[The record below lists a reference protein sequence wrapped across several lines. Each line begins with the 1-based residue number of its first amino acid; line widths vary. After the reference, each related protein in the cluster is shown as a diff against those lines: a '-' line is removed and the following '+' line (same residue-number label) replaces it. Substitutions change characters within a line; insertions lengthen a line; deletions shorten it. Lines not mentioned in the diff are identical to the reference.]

1 MKNTKTIEIGAL
13 RIFAAITEA
22 DTLTQAAERLGITQS
37 AVSQTLKQIELQ
49 TGTQLVNT
57 RSRPI
62 KLTPSGQVLKGYA
75 QQILNDTQ
83 RMLADVRMASEGGM
97 LPLNIGMIDSFCDVA
112 GLQFMQQVKSF
123 TSNLTLRTGLG
134 SPLSQDL
141 LNRDLDLLI
150 TSDPID
156 EHPELQRFP
165 ILRDPFVMIVPEE
178 FAQDGAAT
186 PAWLAEN
193 VPFVRYTRS
202 SRLGILTDLIARRLN
217 INLNVAYELDS
228 TQTLLRFVQSGQGW
242 AITTGLCMVRYPEL
256 LRGTRVMQL
265 ANGANARHLTMLC
278 RPNELGAV
286 PEKVA
291 TLCRSIY
298 GDDIVP
304 KLIEIAP
311 WLEQQAYAIEEMPAI

>member
-83 RMLADVRMASEGGM
+83 RMLADVRMASEGAM

-112 GLQFMQQVKSF
+112 GLQFMQQVKPF
-123 TSNLTLRTGLG
+123 TSKLTLRTGLG

-178 FAQDGAAT
+178 FAQDGTAT

-228 TQTLLRFVQSGQGW
+228 TQTLLRFMQSGQGW

>member
-22 DTLTQAAERLGITQS
+22 ETLTQAAERLGITQS

-83 RMLADVRMASEGGM
+83 RMLADVRMASEGAM

-112 GLQFMQQVKSF
+112 GLQFMQQVKPF
-123 TSNLTLRTGLG
+123 TSKLTLRTGLG

-178 FAQDGAAT
+178 FAQDGTAT

>member
-112 GLQFMQQVKSF
+112 GLQFMQQVKPF
-123 TSNLTLRTGLG
+123 TSKLTLRPGLG

-178 FAQDGAAT
+178 FAQDGTAT

>member
-37 AVSQTLKQIELQ
+37 AVSQTLKQIERQ

-112 GLQFMQQVKSF
+112 GLQFMQQVKPF

-178 FAQDGAAT
+178 FAQDGTAT
-186 PAWLAEN
+186 PDWLAEN

-242 AITTGLCMVRYPEL
+242 AITTGLCLVRYPEL
-256 LRGTRVMQL
+256 LKGTRVMQL

-278 RPNELGAV
+278 RQNELGTV
-286 PEKVA
+286 PDKIA
-291 TLCRSIY
+291 AICRTIY
-298 GDDIVP
+298 RDEIVSQ
-304 KLIEIAP
+304 LIEIAP

>member
-37 AVSQTLKQIELQ
+37 AVSQTLKQIERQ

-141 LNRDLDLLI
+141 LNRD
-150 TSDPID
+150 
-156 EHPELQRFP
+156 R
-165 ILRDPFVMIVPEE
+165 
-178 FAQDGAAT
+178 
-186 PAWLAEN
+186 
-193 VPFVRYTRS
+193 
-202 SRLGILTDLIARRLN
+202 
-217 INLNVAYELDS
+217 
-228 TQTLLRFVQSGQGW
+228 
-242 AITTGLCMVRYPEL
+242 
-256 LRGTRVMQL
+256 
-265 ANGANARHLTMLC
+265 
-278 RPNELGAV
+278 
-286 PEKVA
+286 
-291 TLCRSIY
+291 IY
-298 GDDIVP
+298 
-304 KLIEIAP
+304 
-311 WLEQQAYAIEEMPAI
+311 

>member
-22 DTLTQAAERLGITQS
+22 ETLTQAAERLGITQS

-178 FAQDGAAT
+178 FAQDGTAT